1 MTAVAETV
9 FRDRKSER
17 EMMSAVAD
25 VRLSVSTGARR
36 VSLLSS
42 DVKGQL
48 EQHLQRIDT
57 GHHAS
62 LCRSDITARFQKQDD
77 VLVRCSSVSCW
88 SKDGFILSY
97 EQYLKGNSSLTMLKA
112 DYSLRGLYMAKCVS
126 ETVCEVV
133 FSLSPLEMTR
143 VIAPG
148 EPIHMHFPLT
158 DLVGVSFTAS
168 DAVQPSNLQ
177 ICTVEK
183 EKIQCSP
190 DYKERA
196 SLLNTLQIKDG
207 DASDSGNYTVRD
219 KVNDET
225 LAIVTV
231 HMRDER
237 VSQTRSRGRRSAPE
251 PSPDIKQQEGV
262 PVWGIVL
269 ILILMLLVSAF
280 VFLLVMYVRLRRENE
295 QLRENAENNG
305 LPLLQ
310 QKHCALRAVEKTECS
325 A

>member
-1 MTAVAETV
+1 MHLCAGVILLLV
-9 FRDRKSER
+9 PC
-17 EMMSAVAD
+17 V
-25 VRLSVSTGARR
+25 VLSVDRQKVFGNLHES
-36 VSLLSS
+36 VSLPCTVQCSGEL
-42 DVKGQL
+42 
-48 EQHLQRIDT
+48 T
-57 GHHAS
+57 W
-62 LCRSDITARFQKQDD
+62 TRFQKQDD

-97 EQYLKGNSSLTMLKA
+97 EQYLKGNCSLTMLKA

-133 FSLSPLEMTR
+133 FTLSPLEMTR

-148 EPIHMHFPLT
+148 EPIDVLLPLT
-158 DLVGVSFTAS
+158 DLVDVSFTPS

-177 ICTVEK
+177 TCTVDK

-207 DASDSGNYTVRD
+207 DVSDSGNYTVQD
-219 KVNDET
+219 IVNDEI

-231 HMRDER
+231 HVR
-237 VSQTRSRGRRSAPE
+237 E

>member
-1 MTAVAETV
+1 MHLCAGVILLLV
-9 FRDRKSER
+9 PC
-17 EMMSAVAD
+17 V
-25 VRLSVSTGARR
+25 VLSVDRQKVFGNLHES
-36 VSLLSS
+36 
-42 DVKGQL
+42 
-48 EQHLQRIDT
+48 
-57 GHHAS
+57 AS
-62 LCRSDITARFQKQDD
+62 LPCTVQCSGELTWTRFQKQDD

-133 FSLSPLEMTR
+133 FTLSPLEMTR

-148 EPIHMHFPLT
+148 EPIDVLLPLT
-158 DLVGVSFTAS
+158 DLVEVSFTPS

-177 ICTVEK
+177 ICTVDK
-183 EKIQCSP
+183 EKIQCIQ

-207 DASDSGNYTVRD
+207 NVSDGGNYTVRD

-231 HMRDER
+231 HMRDEP

-251 PSPDIKQQEGV
+251 PCPHIQQQEGV
-262 PVWGIVL
+262 PMWVVV
-269 ILILMLLVSAF
+269 LILMLLMLLLVVVS
-280 VFLLVMYVRLRRENE
+280 VLVVGSVMYVRLRRENQ

-310 QKHCALRAVEKTECS
+310 QNGNGNHPGEESNLNNH
-325 A
+325 

>member
-1 MTAVAETV
+1 MHLCAGVILLLV
-9 FRDRKSER
+9 PC
-17 EMMSAVAD
+17 V
-25 VRLSVSTGARR
+25 VLSVDRQKVFGNLHES
-36 VSLLSS
+36 
-42 DVKGQL
+42 
-48 EQHLQRIDT
+48 
-57 GHHAS
+57 AS
-62 LCRSDITARFQKQDD
+62 LPCTVQCSGELTWTRFQKQDD
-77 VLVRCSSVSCW
+77 VLVRCSSVSCR

-133 FSLSPLEMTR
+133 FTLSPLEMTR

-148 EPIHMHFPLT
+148 EPIDVLLPHT

-177 ICTVEK
+177 ICTVDK

-207 DASDSGNYTVRD
+207 DVSDSGNYTVQD

-231 HMRDER
+231 HMR
-237 VSQTRSRGRRSAPE
+237 E
-251 PSPDIKQQEGV
+251 PCPDIKQQEGV
-262 PVWGIVL
+262 PVWVVVL
-269 ILILMLLVSAF
+269 ILMVLLVVVA
-280 VFLLVMYVRLRRENE
+280 VLVVGYVMHVRLRREVQ
-295 QLRENAENNG
+295 QLRENAENSR
-305 LPLLQ
+305 LALLQ
-310 QKHCALRAVEKTECS
+310 QNGNLDFHVSQEL
-325 A
+325 